1 MLLYFKEKVMTKR
14 LFVAAY
20 VLVSISWVG
29 ASIGQT
35 VGTVDIRQIF
45 QASPSQVKNI
55 NTQLEKEFS
64 PQRERII
71 NLGKS
76 LQEDT
81 KKFQRNEAVMSD
93 KEKQELKNKIDQK
106 QKEFQQAQLKFHQ
119 ELYNAQNKAMFEL
132 MTKISGVVRAL
143 AEKEKVDL
151 VLPKDTVLYARD
163 TKDITSDVIAKLK

>member
-1 MLLYFKEKVMTKR
+1 MTKR

-119 ELYNAQNKAMFEL
+119 ELYNAQNKAMFEF

-143 AEKEKVDL
+143 SEEEKVDL